1 MAAYRGVSKDG
12 ELVCST
18 AFLFS
23 PCAPHT
29 ASTPGRLPERA
40 EPIRM
45 SPEPVGLTWIT
56 DWARPLQQADRLKQV
71 HARTR
76 ARTYARPTWRE
87 YGTGHMDGAIKLC
100 VTAASLIHDRK
111 FVFFPSICFIFLY

>member
-1 MAAYRGVSKDG
+1 MSLCPDRSEFSEHLAASRAVSKDG
-12 ELVCST
+12 ELVFSA

-29 ASTPGRLPERA
+29 ASTTGRLPERA

-56 DWARPLQQADRLKQV
+56 DWARPLQQARRL
-71 HARTR
+71 R
-76 ARTYARPTWRE
+76 
-87 YGTGHMDGAIKLC
+87 
-100 VTAASLIHDRK
+100 
-111 FVFFPSICFIFLY
+111 

>member
-1 MAAYRGVSKDG
+1 MSLCLDKSEFSERLAASRAVSKDG
-12 ELVCST
+12 ELVCLT

-29 ASTPGRLPERA
+29 ASTPGPLPERA

-56 DWARPLQQADRLKQV
+56 DWARPLQQAGRQAD
-71 HARTR
+71 
-76 ARTYARPTWRE
+76 
-87 YGTGHMDGAIKLC
+87 
-100 VTAASLIHDRK
+100 
-111 FVFFPSICFIFLY
+111 